1 MPVEE
6 KIKIL
11 IVDDSATQ
19 MEFLSEWL
27 IKDGYEV
34 FTASNGTEGLTQAF
48 EILPDLIIADIV
60 MPGMNGY
67 LMCRLLK
74 NEEISSHI
82 PVILLSNLEEE
93 KQRFWG
99 LKCGANAFVTKG
111 EEKKAIPPLI
121 KELCCSLTAVAKEKR
136 KAPTEEKVEP
146 DFHISNM
153 LDRLMMESTVYME
166 SINLFNLVYD
176 PKQLID
182 RFFDLLSR
190 MVKYSHAGLLIMI
203 PEKPTLYI
211 HSQEKLNAAIFD
223 KIKTMVIA
231 ENELTGEE
239 GELELI
245 TLKEASGK
253 FSEVTEDINSSLS
266 FPLKKGLGTISIFSS
281 TPKYY
286 DENSGSVVHILADSF
301 SMVVEL
307 MLSYQETKL
316 QTITDIM
323 TGLYNWSYF
332 ELSLDREINAFKRY
346 KTNFCV
352 VMISI
357 DFYKTLVDTFGRR
370 RGEMVLRQVA
380 DVLKKNFR
388 ATDLIA
394 QYGQSEFVGLFVQ
407 TDMEGAHIGAERLK
421 KYIEEHF
428 NQSAQRPFRLTISI
442 GVAEYTEETTSK
454 DELIDNAVD
463 GLKSARNK
471 GGNRVEDFVPP
482 PKTPSKPPPK
492 TPPKTPT
499 KR

>member
-1 MPVEE
+1 MPAEE

-19 MEFLSEWL
+19 REFLSEWL
-27 IKDGYEV
+27 VEDGYDV

-82 PVILLSNLEEE
+82 PVVLLSNLEEE

-121 KELCCSLTAVAKEKR
+121 KELCCSLTAVAKEK
-136 KAPTEEKVEP
+136 KTTVNTKVEP
-146 DFHISNM
+146 DFHVSNL
-153 LDRLMMESTVYME
+153 LDRLMMESTVYLE

-211 HSQEKLNAAIFD
+211 HSQEKLNASIFE

-245 TLKEASGK
+245 ALKEASGK
-253 FSEVTEDINSSLS
+253 FSEVTEEIHSNLS
-266 FPLKKGLGTISIFSS
+266 FPLKKGLGCISIFSS
-281 TPKYY
+281 LENFY
-286 DENSGSVVHILADSF
+286 DETSGAAVHMLADSF
-301 SMVVEL
+301 SMVIEL

-332 ELSLDREINAFKRY
+332 ELSLDREMNAFKRY

-407 TDMEGAHIGAERLK
+407 TDLEGAHIGAERLK
-421 KYIEEHF
+421 KFIEEHF

-442 GVAEYTEETTSK
+442 GVAEYTEQTTGK
-454 DELIDNAVD
+454 DELIDNAID

-482 PKTPSKPPPK
+482 PTPQPEPPPE
-492 TPPKTPT
+492 PPTES
-499 KR
+499 